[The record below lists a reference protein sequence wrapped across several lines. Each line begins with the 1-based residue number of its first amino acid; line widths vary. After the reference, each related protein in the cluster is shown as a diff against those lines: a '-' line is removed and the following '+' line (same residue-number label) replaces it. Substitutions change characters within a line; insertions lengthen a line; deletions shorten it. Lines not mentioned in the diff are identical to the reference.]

1 MWDETW
7 ILIENSPV
15 FRQQSERYSIKNW
28 QCLRLLLLLLY
39 NKFSNFTS
47 ILLLSKNLNA
57 ATRKRVREPHHLSS
71 NRTIPPQK
79 LYFFSSFP
87 IPLLLCLPLFGR
99 FLRAYRISFSPL
111 SSEPQTT
118 SFIAQASTAR
128 SEIRTFAAVEFAL
141 CSFMIV
147 WKECWKQKHGKLGR
161 ERSKSDEN

>member
-1 MWDETW
+1 MISGNGNVIETIFRWTAMNLRFDLISFSRSQQPHMWDETW

-47 ILLLSKNLNA
+47 ILSLSKNLNA

-99 FLRAYRISFSPL
+99 FLRAYRISFFA
-111 SSEPQTT
+111 
-118 SFIAQASTAR
+118 SFIGAPNNIVYRESEHCAQ
-128 SEIRTFAAVEFAL
+128 
-141 CSFMIV
+141 
-147 WKECWKQKHGKLGR
+147 W
-161 ERSKSDEN
+161 N